1 MLCQNCASKE
11 ASVHLK
17 RIVNGESVELHL
29 CGDCAAG
36 LGYGDLFSGFGL
48 EAARMFGAMQGRGSV
63 SRLGSR
69 QLRCET
75 CGFRFED
82 IAQTSRVGCPDC
94 YAVFGDKLIPLL
106 QKLHGKAPYLGK
118 TPAGTNEAAQND
130 LRRKLLQR
138 ELNDALD
145 ANDAPRAAKLR
156 AQLGALA
163 KGGTNK

>member
-1 MLCQNCASKE
+1 MLCQNCRSKE

-48 EAARMFGAMQGRGSV
+48 DPAQMFGALQGKGSV

-82 IAQTSRVGCPDC
+82 IIETSRVGCPDC
-94 YAVFGDKLIPLL
+94 YATCGDKLIPLL
-106 QKLHGKAPYLGK
+106 QKLHGKAAYLGK
-118 TPAGTNEAAQND
+118 SPGGAAQ
-130 LRRKLLQR
+130 RT
-138 ELNDALD
+138 
-145 ANDAPRAAKLR
+145 RAD
-156 AQLGALA
+156 GFA
-163 KGGTNK
+163 KGGRSE

>member
-1 MLCQNCASKE
+1 MLCQNCRSKE

-48 EAARMFGAMQGRGSV
+48 DPAQIFGALQGRGSV
-63 SRLGSR
+63 SRLGGR

-82 IAQTSRVGCPDC
+82 IAETSRVGCPDC
-94 YAVFGDKLIPLL
+94 YATFGDKLLPLL
-106 QKLHGKAPYLGK
+106 QKLHGKAAYQGK
-118 TPAGTNEAAQND
+118 IPAGAQT
-130 LRRKLLQR
+130 R
-138 ELNDALD
+138 
-145 ANDAPRAAKLR
+145 
-156 AQLGALA
+156 
-163 KGGTNK
+163 GGRDK

>member
-1 MLCQNCASKE
+1 MLCQNCRSKE

-48 EAARMFGAMQGRGSV
+48 DPAQLFGAMQGSV

-82 IAQTSRVGCPDC
+82 IAETSRVGCPDC
-94 YAVFGDKLIPLL
+94 YATFGDKLLPLL
-106 QKLHGKAPYLGK
+106 QKLHGKAAYQGK
-118 TPAGTNEAAQND
+118 IPASAQT
-130 LRRKLLQR
+130 R
-138 ELNDALD
+138 
-145 ANDAPRAAKLR
+145 
-156 AQLGALA
+156 
-163 KGGTNK
+163 GGRNK